1 MTLKNKKI
9 FLTGGAGFIGTAL
22 ITRLIEENEI
32 VVYDTLQ
39 RNALKETNFLSY
51 PNLTL
56 VQGNVLDAEKLKEA
70 IRGSNVVIH
79 LAAIAGIDT
88 VIKSPTMT
96 MKVNMIGT
104 YNVLEAAMKQDN
116 VECFID
122 FSTSEV
128 YGSYAYKL
136 GEGDTTTMGAVGE
149 ARWTYAISKLAGEHL
164 AHSYYKEFGLPA
176 ISLRPFN
183 IYGPMQVGE
192 GAIHVFITRA
202 LKNEDIQ
209 IHGDGDQIRS
219 WCYVNDIVD
228 GILLCLEKKEA
239 IGHVFNIGNPK
250 GTKTILSLAQKIV
263 DICKSKSKIVFVPKT
278 YVDVEL
284 RIPDIEKAKKI
295 LGYEPNTD
303 LDEGLKRTSDWYKK
317 VLENQ
322 NKSTS
327 KGKSPNVKKYREK

>member
-1 MTLKNKKI
+1 MIKNKKI
-9 FLTGGAGFIGTAL
+9 VLTGGAGFIGTAL
-22 ITRLIEENEI
+22 INQLIEENEI

-39 RNALKETNFLSY
+39 RNALKETNLLNH
-51 PNLTL
+51 PNLIL
-56 VQGNVLDAEKLKEA
+56 IQDNVLNGEKLKEA
-70 IRGSNVVIH
+70 IDGSNIVIH

-104 YNVLEAAMKQDN
+104 YNVLEAAMVLDN
-116 VECFID
+116 VECFVD

-164 AHSYYKEFGLPA
+164 AHSYYKEFGLPVV
-176 ISLRPFN
+176 SLRPFN

-192 GAIHVFITRA
+192 GAIHAFITRA
-202 LKNEDIQ
+202 LRNEDIQ

-219 WCYVNDIVD
+219 WCYVDDVVD
-228 GILLCLEKKEA
+228 GILLSLEKKEA

-250 GTKTILSLAQKIV
+250 GTITILSLAQKIV
-263 DICKSKSKIVFVPKT
+263 DIYESKSEIVFVPKS

-295 LGYEPNTD
+295 LGYMPKID
-303 LDEGLKRTSDWYKK
+303 LDEGLRRTIDW
-317 VLENQ
+317 
-322 NKSTS
+322 
-327 KGKSPNVKKYREK
+327 YREKIK

>member
-1 MTLKNKKI
+1 MTIKNKKI
-9 FLTGGAGFIGTAL
+9 FMTGGAGFIGTTL
-22 ITRLIEENEI
+22 ISRLIEDNEI
-32 VVYDTLQ
+32 VVYDTLL
-39 RNALKETNFLSY
+39 RNALKETNLLNL

-56 VQGNVLDAEKLKEA
+56 IQGNVLDEEKLKDA
-70 IRGSNVVIH
+70 IDGSDVVIH

-104 YNVLEAAMKQDN
+104 YNVLEAAMTLDD

-136 GEGDTTTMGAVGE
+136 GEGDSTTMGAVGE

-164 AHSYYKEFGLPA
+164 AHSYHKEFGLPVV
-176 ISLRPFN
+176 SLRPFN

-192 GAIHVFITRA
+192 GAIHTFITRA

-219 WCYVNDIVD
+219 WCYVEDIAEA
-228 GILLCLEKKEA
+228 ILLCLEKKEA
-239 IGHVFNIGNPK
+239 VGHVFNIGNPR
-250 GTKTILSLAQKIV
+250 GTITILSLAQKIV
-263 DICKSKSKIVFVPKT
+263 DISESKSKIVFVPKSW
-278 YVDVEL
+278 VDVEL
-284 RIPDIEKAKKI
+284 RIPDIEKAKKT
-295 LGYEPNTD
+295 LGYNPKID
-303 LDEGLKRTSDWYKK
+303 LDEGLKRTIDW
-317 VLENQ
+317 LLI
-322 NKSTS
+322 
-327 KGKSPNVKKYREK
+327 GIRGI

>member
-1 MTLKNKKI
+1 MSFKNKKM

-22 ITRLIEENEI
+22 ISRLIEDNEI

-39 RNALKETNFLSY
+39 RNALKETNLLNH

-56 VQGNVLDAEKLKEA
+56 VQGNVLDGEKLKEA
-70 IRGSNVVIH
+70 IDGSNVIIH

-88 VIKSPTMT
+88 VRKSPTMT
-96 MKVNMIGT
+96 MKVNMVGT
-104 YNVLEAAMKQDN
+104 YNVLEAAMKLDN

-149 ARWTYAISKLAGEHL
+149 ARWTYAISKLASEHL
-164 AHSYYKEFGLPA
+164 AHSYHKEFGLPVV
-176 ISLRPFN
+176 SLRPFN

-192 GAIHVFITRA
+192 GAIHVFITQA
-202 LKNEDIQ
+202 LRNEDIQ

-219 WCYVNDIVD
+219 WCYVDDIVD

-239 IGHVFNIGNPK
+239 IGEVFNIGNPK
-250 GTKTILSLAQKIV
+250 GTITILSLAQKIV
-263 DICKSKSKIVFVPKT
+263 DICESKSKIVFVPKS
-278 YVDVEL
+278 YVDVEV
-284 RIPDIEKAKKI
+284 RIPSIEKAKKI
-295 LGYEPNTD
+295 LRYKPKIE
-303 LDEGLKRTSDWYKK
+303 LDEGLKITIDWYGIKIRLNAK
-317 VLENQ
+317 IGNSRSRGGVQ
-322 NKSTS
+322 
-327 KGKSPNVKKYREK
+327 

>member
-1 MTLKNKKI
+1 MIKNKKI
-9 FLTGGAGFIGTAL
+9 FITGGAGFIGTAL
-22 ITRLIEENEI
+22 ISRLIENNEI

-39 RNALKETNFLSY
+39 RNALKETNFLNHH
-51 PNLTL
+51 NLTL
-56 VQGNVLDAEKLKEA
+56 IQGDILDEEKLKEV
-70 IRGSNVVIH
+70 IGSSNIIIH

-96 MKVNMIGT
+96 MKVDMIGT
-104 YNVLEAAMKQDN
+104 YNVLEAAMKLDN
-116 VECFID
+116 VERFVD

-164 AHSYYKEFGLPA
+164 AHSYHKEFGLPVV
-176 ISLRPFN
+176 SLRPFN
-183 IYGPMQVGE
+183 IYGPGQVGE

-202 LKNEDIQ
+202 LRNEDIQ

-219 WCYVNDIVD
+219 WCYVDDIVD
-228 GILLCLEKKEA
+228 PILLSLEKKEA
-239 IGHVFNIGNPK
+239 VGNVFNIGYPR
-250 GTKTILSLAQKIV
+250 GTITILSLAQKIV
-263 DICKSKSKIVFVPKT
+263 DICESKSKIVFVPKS

-295 LGYEPNTD
+295 LGYKPKID
-303 LDEGLKRTSDWYKK
+303 LDEGIKRTSDWY
-317 VLENQ
+317 
-322 NKSTS
+322 
-327 KGKSPNVKKYREK
+327 REKLKLSQKTEKVKRGFS

>member
-1 MTLKNKKI
+1 MSIKNKKI

-22 ITRLIEENEI
+22 ISRLIEDNEI
-32 VVYDTLQ
+32 IIYDTLQ
-39 RNALKETNFLSY
+39 RNALKETNLLNR

-56 VQGNVLDAEKLKEA
+56 IQGNILDGERLKDA
-70 IRGSNVVIH
+70 IRGSNVIIH

-104 YNVLEAAMKQDN
+104 HNVLEAAMKLDN

-136 GEGDTTTMGAVGE
+136 GEGGTTTMGAVGE

-164 AHSYYKEFGLPA
+164 AHSYHKEFGLPVV
-176 ISLRPFN
+176 SLRPFN

-192 GAIHVFITRA
+192 GAIHMFITRA
-202 LKNEDIQ
+202 LRNEDIQ

-219 WCYVNDIVD
+219 WCYLDDIVD

-239 IGHVFNIGNPK
+239 IGNVFNIGNPR
-250 GTKTILSLAQKIV
+250 GTITILSLAQKIV
-263 DICKSKSKIVFVPKT
+263 DICVSKSKIVFVPKT

-284 RIPDIEKAKKI
+284 RIPDIEKARKI
-295 LGYEPNTD
+295 LGYVTKID
-303 LDEGLKRTSDWYKK
+303 LDEGLKRTINWYSKK
-317 VLENQ
+317 VKN
-322 NKSTS
+322 
-327 KGKSPNVKKYREK
+327 EK